1 MLVMSSNGM
10 NRSSGVDGLLN
21 SIFGD
26 MKLGKKLA
34 YGFGAVLILL
44 VVMAVL
50 GIYRLTAIHNDVNQ
64 IVTDR
69 YHKVVIANDVI
80 DQANIIAVAVRN
92 IAISKDQAFIQKE
105 KERISAARA
114 QYKKGMDELTA
125 IVLMPEGKEHLAA
138 MDKAI
143 TELKPFNDKIIESGA
158 SMTTAE
164 VSRLVTS
171 QLEPGQA
178 KLLTEINAMI
188 RYQERRMN
196 ETVRDSD
203 QAYRSALIIS
213 IVISIIAI
221 LIGITI
227 AYSLNR
233 GITKPINQIIDLL
246 TESADSVSS
255 AAGQVA
261 GASQSLAEGAQGQA
275 SAIEETSASL
285 EEMSSMT
292 KANADNATEANS
304 IIGGTK
310 LDVEEAGKIMKN
322 LIVSMN
328 EISRASEDTEKIVKT
343 IDEIAFQTNLLALN
357 AAVEAARAGEAG
369 AGFAVVADE
378 VRNLAMRAAEAA
390 KTTETLI
397 EGTVQ
402 KIQGGKDL
410 LNKTEEAFAKVAE
423 DSNKIGQLVGEIAAA
438 SKEQSIG
445 IEQVNTAVSDVDK
458 VTQQN
463 AARAEESASASEE
476 MKAQAEQMKV
486 QVRKLITL
494 VGGRSAAQE
503 YAATNN
509 QVAERSDLKRPVA
522 PRKMLSR

>member
-10 NRSSGVDGLLN
+10 KRGSGADGLLN
-21 SIFGD
+21 SVFGD

-34 YGFGAVLILL
+34 CGFGAVLILL
-44 VVMAVL
+44 VVIAVL
-50 GIYRLTAIHNDVNQ
+50 GIYRLTDIRSDVNQ
-64 IVTDR
+64 IVNDR

-80 DQANIIAVAVRN
+80 DQVNIIAVAVRN

-105 KERISAARA
+105 KERINAARA
-114 QYKKGMDELTA
+114 QYKKGMDELTV
-125 IVLMPEGKEHLAA
+125 IVVMPEGKVLLAEI
-138 MDKAI
+138 DKAI
-143 TELKPFNDKIIESGA
+143 TELKPFNSKIIESGG
-158 SMTTAE
+158 SLKIEE
-164 VSRLVTS
+164 VSRLVTE

-178 KLLTEINAMI
+178 KLLTAISALI
-188 RYQERRMN
+188 RYQEQRMDIS
-196 ETVRDSD
+196 VRNAD
-203 QAYRSALIIS
+203 ATYKSALIFS
-213 IVISIIAI
+213 IVISMIAI
-221 LIGITI
+221 LVGITI
-227 AYSLNR
+227 AYFLNK
-233 GITKPINQIIDLL
+233 GITKPINRVIDLL
-246 TESADSVSS
+246 TESADLVSS

-261 GASQSLAEGAQGQA
+261 VSSQSLAEGAQGQA

-292 KANADNATEANS
+292 KANADNATEANG

-310 LDVEEAGKIMKN
+310 LDVEEAGKIMKD
-322 LIVSMN
+322 LIISMN

-402 KIQGGKDL
+402 KIQGGQNL
-410 LNKTEEAFAKVAE
+410 LNKTEEAFAKVSE

-445 IEQVNTAVSDVDK
+445 IAQVNTAVSDVDK

-486 QVRKLITL
+486 QVKRLITL

-503 YAATNN
+503 YATTNN
-509 QVAERSDLKRPVA
+509 HVIERSDLKRPVA
-522 PRKMLSR
+522 SRKMIGR

>member
-1 MLVMSSNGM
+1 MSSNGIK
-10 NRSSGVDGLLN
+10 RGSGVDGLLN
-21 SIFGD
+21 SMFGD

-34 YGFGAVLILL
+34 YGFGAVLVLL
-44 VVMAVL
+44 VIMAAL
-50 GIYRLTAIHNDVNQ
+50 GIYRLTAIHNDVNE
-64 IVTDR
+64 IVNDR

-80 DQANIIAVAVRN
+80 DQVNIIAVAVRN
-92 IAISKDQAFIQKE
+92 IAVSKDQAFIQKE
-105 KERISAARA
+105 KERIATARA

-125 IVLMPEGKEHLAA
+125 IVIMPEGKALLAEI
-138 MDKAI
+138 DKTI
-143 TELKPFNDKIIESGA
+143 TDLKPFNNKIVDANGT
-158 SMTTAE
+158 MKPDE
-164 VSRLVTS
+164 VSQLVTS

-178 KLLTEINAMI
+178 KLMDAVNAMI
-188 RYQERRMN
+188 RYQERRMDV
-196 ETVRDSD
+196 TVRDSD
-203 QAYRSALIIS
+203 AAYKSALLIS

-227 AYSLNR
+227 AFFLNR
-233 GITKPINQIIDLL
+233 GITKPINRVIDLL
-246 TESADSVSS
+246 SESADLVSS

-292 KANADNATEANS
+292 KANADNATEANG

-322 LIVSMN
+322 LIISMN

-445 IEQVNTAVSDVDK
+445 IAQVNTAVSDVDK

-486 QVRKLITL
+486 QVKRLITL
-494 VGGRSAAQE
+494 VGGRAAAQE

-522 PRKMLSR
+522 ARKMICR